1 MKAAIY
7 ARYSSDQQRDA
18 SIEDQV
24 RVCRERLDREGW
36 QLVQTYADR
45 AISGST
51 MLRPG
56 LQALLEDAMAA
67 RFDVIVSESL
77 DRISRDQADVAG
89 IYKRLQFAGI
99 PLITVSEGEISDLHV
114 GLKGTMNALYLKDLA
129 EKTRRGMRGRVEAGR
144 AGGGNCFGYDIVRQ
158 PDANGDSE
166 RGLRRINETEAAIVR
181 RIFTE
186 FAAGRSPRGIAM
198 DLNADGVA
206 GPSGVA
212 WGPSTINGN
221 GSRGTGILNN
231 ELYIGKLVWN
241 RLRYIKDPDT
251 GKRVSRPNPESAWII
266 QEVPDLTIVPAE
278 LWQAVNDRQLLVKK
292 GTRPDCQEDKPFW
305 EKTRPKYL
313 LSGLLTCGQCG
324 ASFVKMSANHFG
336 CAAARN
342 KGAAVCD
349 NLLTIRRDHL
359 ETMILE
365 GLQHRLME
373 PDLFKH
379 FVEEFI
385 CELNRLQSEQVAESR
400 AVQTELAR
408 LPEQIDKLVM
418 AIANG
423 ADWRPLNGK
432 MKALEDRREELEARL
447 ASLPKEKAPL
457 LHPNL
462 ADLYR
467 SKVASLREVLD
478 HGTERERAF
487 ELIRSLIEEVR
498 LVPTDGTLRV
508 ELRGELA
515 GILELC
521 GNGNKKPGTIS
532 GTGLIE
538 QIKLVAGARCNLYR
552 TMPIRLTHTP
562 TRDRVCS

>member
-36 QLVQTYADR
+36 QLNQTYADR

-67 RFDVIVSESL
+67 RFDVIISESL

-144 AGGGNCFGYDIVRQ
+144 AGGGNCFGYDVIRQ
-158 PDANGDSE
+158 PDANGESE
-166 RGLRRINETEAAIVR
+166 RGLRRINETEAAVVR

-198 DLNADGVA
+198 GLNSDGVA

-241 RLRYIKDPDT
+241 RLRYVKDPDT

-266 QEVPDLTIVPAE
+266 QEVPDLAIVPAD
-278 LWQAVNDRQLLVKK
+278 LWQAVKERQLVVKK
-292 GTRPDCQEDKPFW
+292 GTRPDCTEDKPFW
-305 EKTRPKYL
+305 GQTRPKYL
-313 LSGLLTCGQCG
+313 LSGLLTCGRCG

-342 KGAAVCD
+342 KGAAVCN
-349 NLLTIRRDHL
+349 NLLTIRRDNL
-359 ETMILE
+359 EAMILE

-373 PDLFKH
+373 PNLFKH

-385 CELNRLQSEQVAESR
+385 SELNRLQAEQVAEAR
-400 AVQTELAR
+400 AVQTELSR

-467 SKVASLREVLD
+467 SKVASLREVLE
-478 HGTERERAF
+478 HGAERERAF

-521 GNGNKKPGTIS
+521 STGNKKPGTIS

-538 QIKLVAGARCNLYR
+538 QIKMVAGARFEL
-552 TMPIRLTHTP
+552 TTFRL
-562 TRDRVCS
+562 